1 MRRVWG
7 RLFRYKIIMLQMP
20 LYLNAKDKISPIIFR
35 DMELR
40 QLEVLVAIADNGSF
54 SGAARA
60 LSTVQ
65 SNVSAHI
72 SRLEKEL
79 ATILVER
86 SSGLLTQDGQTVV
99 EHARQVFNQIQDI
112 AVAVESSEK
121 DIAGETRLGCIGT
134 TGRWLMPQFL
144 PVLAEKFP
152 NIHCTISEGSTSS
165 LVPRLIDGSLDACIV
180 HLPVEHDNLESI
192 SLFAED
198 LMLLVDNKHEWAA
211 LHKITIAELAM
222 KPLLLPPKNTAL
234 RRILDRAAGA
244 QRLVFKP
251 QAEIDGVRLL
261 TSLVY
266 EGFGAAIVPATATP
280 NWLSGN
286 FKRIAVPEL
295 PRRVV
300 GWVQRTRPLA
310 TKATQAVGSVIRE
323 VIEKTDDQQP
333 GVHTGKSAFPLKRY
347 S

>member
-1 MRRVWG
+1 
-7 RLFRYKIIMLQMP
+7 
-20 LYLNAKDKISPIIFR
+20 
-35 DMELR
+35 MELR

-79 ATILVER
+79 AATLVER
-86 SSGLLTQDGQTVV
+86 STGRLTQDGQIVV
-99 EHARQVFNQIQDI
+99 DHARHVFNQIQDI
-112 AVAVESSEK
+112 AAAVESSEK
-121 DIAGETRLGCIGT
+121 DIAGETRLGSIGT
-134 TGRWLMPQFL
+134 TGRWLMPRFL

-152 NIHCTISEGSTSS
+152 NINCTISEGSTSS
-165 LVPRLIDGSLDACIV
+165 LIPRLIDGSLDACIV
-180 HLPVEHDNLESI
+180 HLPVEHDNLESNA
-192 SLFAED
+192 LFAED

-211 LHKITIAELAM
+211 LDKITIAELAT

-234 RRILDRAAGA
+234 RRILDRAAGS
-244 QRLVFKP
+244 QRLVLKP

-261 TSLVY
+261 TSLAI
-266 EGFGAAIVPATATP
+266 EGFGATIVPATATP
-280 NWLSGN
+280 AWLTGE
-286 FKRIAVPEL
+286 FKCIEVPEL

-310 TKATQAVGSVIRE
+310 SKATQAVGAVIRE
-323 VIEKTDDQQP
+323 VIEKTYDQQP
-333 GVHTGKSAFPLKRY
+333 GVHTGKGAFPLKR
-347 S
+347 SS

>member
-1 MRRVWG
+1 
-7 RLFRYKIIMLQMP
+7 
-20 LYLNAKDKISPIIFR
+20 
-35 DMELR
+35 MELR

-79 ATILVER
+79 VTILVER
-86 SSGLLTQDGQTVV
+86 SSGRLTQDGQTVV

-112 AVAVESSEK
+112 AAAVESSEK

-134 TGRWLMPQFL
+134 TGRWLMPRLL

-152 NIHCTISEGSTSS
+152 NVHCTISEGSTSS
-165 LVPRLIDGSLDACIV
+165 LIPRLIDGSLDACIV
-180 HLPVEHDNLESI
+180 HLPVEHDSLESI

-198 LMLLVDNKHEWAA
+198 LMLLVDDKHEWAT
-211 LHKITIAELAM
+211 LDKITIAKLAT

-234 RRILDRAAGA
+234 RRILDRAAGS
-244 QRLVFKP
+244 QRLVLKP

-286 FKRIAVPEL
+286 FRRIAIPEL

-310 TKATQAVGSVIRE
+310 TKATQAVGAVIRE

-333 GVHTGKSAFPLKRY
+333 GVHTGKGAFPLKR
-347 S
+347 SS

>member
-1 MRRVWG
+1 MNQ
-7 RLFRYKIIMLQMP
+7 FCYKSP
-20 LYLNAKDKISPIIFR
+20 PYLKANDKISSIIFK

-79 ATILVER
+79 VTILVER
-86 SSGLLTQDGQTVV
+86 SSGRLTQDGQTVV

-112 AVAVESSEK
+112 AAAVESSEK

-134 TGRWLMPQFL
+134 TGRWLMPRLL

-152 NIHCTISEGSTSS
+152 NVHCTISEGSTSS
-165 LVPRLIDGSLDACIV
+165 LIPRLIDGSLDACIV
-180 HLPVEHDNLESI
+180 HLPVEHDSLESI

-198 LMLLVDNKHEWAA
+198 LMLLVDDKHEWAT
-211 LHKITIAELAM
+211 LDKITIAKLAT

-234 RRILDRAAGA
+234 RRILDRAAGS
-244 QRLVFKP
+244 QRLVLKP

-286 FKRIAVPEL
+286 FRRIAIPEL

-310 TKATQAVGSVIRE
+310 TKATQAVGAVIRE

-333 GVHTGKSAFPLKRY
+333 GVHTGKGAFPLKR
-347 S
+347 SS

>member
-1 MRRVWG
+1 MG
-7 RLFRYKIIMLQMP
+7 QLCYKSP
-20 LYLNAKDKISPIIFR
+20 LYLKANGKISPIIFR

-40 QLEVLVAIADNGSF
+40 QLEVLVSIADNGSF

-86 SSGLLTQDGQTVV
+86 STGRLTQDGQTVV
-99 EHARQVFNQIQDI
+99 EHARRVLNQIQDI
-112 AVAVESSEK
+112 AAAVESNEK
-121 DIAGETRLGCIGT
+121 DISGETRLGCIGT
-134 TGRWLMPQFL
+134 TGRWLMPRLL
-144 PVLAEKFP
+144 PVLAQKFP
-152 NIHCTISEGSTSS
+152 NIKITISEGSTSS
-165 LVPRLIDGSLDACIV
+165 LLPRLIDGSLDACIV
-180 HLPVEHDNLESI
+180 HLPIEHDNLESI

-198 LMLLVDNKHEWAA
+198 LMLLVDDKHEWAA
-211 LHKITIAELAM
+211 LNEITIAELAT

-234 RRILDRAAGA
+234 RRILDRAAGS
-244 QRLVFKP
+244 QRLVLKP

-261 TSLVY
+261 TSLAF
-266 EGFGAAIVPATATP
+266 EGFGATIVPATATP
-280 NWLSGN
+280 NWLTGN

-300 GWVQRTRPLA
+300 GWVQQTRPLA
-310 TKATQAVGSVIRE
+310 TKATQAVGAVIRE

-333 GVHTGKSAFPLKRY
+333 GVHTGKGAFPLKR
-347 S
+347 SS

>member
-1 MRRVWG
+1 
-7 RLFRYKIIMLQMP
+7 MP
-20 LYLNAKDKISPIIFR
+20 LYLKANNKISSIIFK

-79 ATILVER
+79 VTILVER
-86 SSGLLTQDGQTVV
+86 SSGRLTQDGQTVV

-112 AVAVESSEK
+112 AAAVESSEK

-134 TGRWLMPQFL
+134 TGRWLMPRLL

-152 NIHCTISEGSTSS
+152 NVHCTISEGSTSS
-165 LVPRLIDGSLDACIV
+165 LIPRLIDGSLDACIV
-180 HLPVEHDNLESI
+180 HLPVEHDSLESI

-198 LMLLVDNKHEWAA
+198 LMLLVDDKHEWAT
-211 LHKITIAELAM
+211 LDKITIAKLAT

-234 RRILDRAAGA
+234 RRILDRAAGS
-244 QRLVFKP
+244 QRLILNP

-286 FKRIAVPEL
+286 FRRIAIPEL

-310 TKATQAVGSVIRE
+310 TKATQAVGAVIRE

>member
-1 MRRVWG
+1 
-7 RLFRYKIIMLQMP
+7 
-20 LYLNAKDKISPIIFR
+20 
-35 DMELR
+35 MELR

-79 ATILVER
+79 VTILVER
-86 SSGLLTQDGQTVV
+86 SSGRLTQDGQTVV

-112 AVAVESSEK
+112 AAAVESSEK

-134 TGRWLMPQFL
+134 TGRWLMPRLL

-152 NIHCTISEGSTSS
+152 NVHCTISEGSTSS
-165 LVPRLIDGSLDACIV
+165 LIPRLIDGSLDACIV
-180 HLPVEHDNLESI
+180 HLPVEHDSLESI

-198 LMLLVDNKHEWAA
+198 LMLLVDDKHEWAT
-211 LHKITIAELAM
+211 LDKITIAKLAT

-234 RRILDRAAGA
+234 RRILDRAAGS
-244 QRLVFKP
+244 QRLILNP

-286 FKRIAVPEL
+286 FRRIAIPEL

-310 TKATQAVGSVIRE
+310 TKATQAVGAVIRE

-333 GVHTGKSAFPLKRY
+333 GVHTGKGAFPLKR
-347 S
+347 SS

>member
-1 MRRVWG
+1 
-7 RLFRYKIIMLQMP
+7 
-20 LYLNAKDKISPIIFR
+20 
-35 DMELR
+35 MELR

-79 ATILVER
+79 VTILVER
-86 SSGLLTQDGQTVV
+86 SSGRLTQDGQTVV

-112 AVAVESSEK
+112 AAAVESSEK

-134 TGRWLMPQFL
+134 TGRWLMPRLL
-144 PVLAEKFP
+144 PELAEKFP
-152 NIHCTISEGSTSS
+152 NVHCTISEGSTSS
-165 LVPRLIDGSLDACIV
+165 LIPRLIDGSLDACIV
-180 HLPVEHDNLESI
+180 HLPVEHDSLESI

-198 LMLLVDNKHEWAA
+198 LMLLVDDKHEWAT
-211 LHKITIAELAM
+211 LDKITIAKLAT

-234 RRILDRAAGA
+234 RRILDRAAGS
-244 QRLVFKP
+244 QRLVLKP

-286 FKRIAVPEL
+286 FRRIAIPEL

-310 TKATQAVGSVIRE
+310 TKATQAVGAVIRE

-333 GVHTGKSAFPLKRY
+333 GVHTGKGAFPLKR
-347 S
+347 SS

>member
-1 MRRVWG
+1 
-7 RLFRYKIIMLQMP
+7 MLQMP

-99 EHARQVFNQIQDI
+99 EHARRVFNQIQDI

-134 TGRWLMPQFL
+134 TGRWLMPRFL

-261 TSLVY
+261 TSLAY